1 MCIVSKYLLLTPAI
15 HLFCSSFDNTYSNC
29 REHNSDDNPSESVI
43 IQHPDPNVMLDRN
56 AECFNVDSFQ
66 SRKNYV
72 TTTTTSE
79 NLFTQKNPLLEI
91 IHNFSDR
98 NSDIPCTLHND
109 VPTVAEND
117 IEQPSSL
124 AAVETMDLTTK
135 QSPVIGSKCPDLET
149 ESGLT
154 QNYQN
159 CSSTI
164 NASLEIIE
172 EDNYSLK
179 PSILKKKQDERGI
192 YVEISKPNSILKRKP
207 IEEISNNLQG
217 ISISHRQ
224 GILKKYSSLDEEE
237 IRRRSC
243 SPDVD
248 INRYQEFKPILKTKR
263 RSSLEELVRNRSPEL
278 HSILK
283 RSKAFGEE
291 ISGGRS
297 SPHGILKRKI
307 SVMNG
312 HYERR
317 SLDIEMH
324 SDTDS
329 TVRPILKNK
338 QYSLDF
344 SDIEKIGN
352 ETPRPILKKKQW
364 TENEVEDEKPKKPIL
379 KSSRKSLN
387 EDEMSPVSESVN
399 THLKFAD
406 WNVIEGRIKPIL
418 KKRDENRT
426 DTRSVKSDDDMV
438 NGNHENIG
446 RVKRNSLPG
455 EIYWRFFSEQSQI
468 FLLLDIGFHYR

>member
-1 MCIVSKYLLLTPAI
+1 
-15 HLFCSSFDNTYSNC
+15 
-29 REHNSDDNPSESVI
+29 
-43 IQHPDPNVMLDRN
+43 MLDRT
-56 AECFNVDSFQ
+56 AECLNVDSFR
-66 SRKNYV
+66 SRKNSV

-79 NLFTQKNPLLEI
+79 DLFTHKNSLLEI
-91 IHNFSDR
+91 INNFSDR
-98 NSDIPCTLHND
+98 NSDIYNIPCTRHNN

-117 IEQPSSL
+117 VEQPRSSL
-124 AAVETMDLTTK
+124 AIETVDLTTK
-135 QSPVIGSKCPDLET
+135 QSPFIDSKCPNLKT
-149 ESGLT
+149 ENGLT

-159 CSSTI
+159 CPLTQ

-172 EDNYSLK
+172 EDNISLK
-179 PSILKKKQDERGI
+179 PSILKKKQDEHSI
-192 YVEISKPNSILKRKP
+192 YVETSKPNSILKRKP
-207 IEEISNNLQG
+207 IEEISNNLQS

-248 INRYQEFKPILKTKR
+248 INRHQEFKPILKTKR

-291 ISGGRS
+291 VSGGRS
-297 SPHGILKRKI
+297 SPQGILKRKI
-307 SVMNG
+307 SVING
-312 HYERR
+312 HYECR

-338 QYSLDF
+338 QYSLDLV
-344 SDIEKIGN
+344 DIEKIGN

-364 TENEVEDEKPKKPIL
+364 TKNEVEDEKPKKPIL

-387 EDEMSPVSESVN
+387 EDETSPVSESVN
-399 THLKFAD
+399 IHLKFAD
-406 WNVIEGRIKPIL
+406 WNAIERRIKPIL
-418 KKRDENRT
+418 KKRDENHI

-438 NGNHENIG
+438 NDNHENIR

-455 EIYWRFFSEQSQI
+455 EVY
-468 FLLLDIGFHYR
+468 